1 MTPEAFNKIV
11 DERIKNSAMV
21 LKEKGKQYS
30 RNNDR
35 LHNFKS
41 IARHKKTT
49 PENVLMFLVSKQ
61 WTNLNDCI
69 DDITYSEQELWP
81 PLYNELFDDIHNY
94 MYLLEGLI
102 KERIWGEKRSIG

>member
-1 MTPEAFNKIV
+1 MIPEEFNKIV
-11 DERIKNSAMV
+11 VKRVEQSADV
-21 LKEKGKQYS
+21 LIAKGHQHS

-41 IARHKKTT
+41 IAVHKKTT

-69 DDITYSEQELWP
+69 DDKEHNVGVKITPGLTD
-81 PLYNELFDDIHNY
+81 ELFNDIHNY
-94 MYLLEGLI
+94 MYLLEGLL
-102 KERIWGEKRSIG
+102 KERYGNSI